1 MLKMTECTLH
11 NLLTSCQYPQVF
23 WIYRTNDYDE
33 NILLA
38 KGTEQEML
46 EDEEQNFDLLRHIND
61 VVEYWTIREDGAMFI
76 RLRMNEKAEEQYY
89 DDYVE
94 KWDRFNPTTR
104 PYLYSA
110 EMDDF
115 THCIYGTSEY
125 MHPYGDPLECHHW
138 GERGEADE
146 TV

>member
-1 MLKMTECTLH
+1 MFKMTGCTLH
-11 NLLTSCQYPQVF
+11 NLLTSCQYAQVF

-38 KGTEQEML
+38 KGTKQEML

-61 VVEYWTIREDGAMFI
+61 LVEYWTIREDGAMFV
-76 RLRMNEKAEEQYY
+76 RLRMGEEAEEQYS

-94 KWDRFNPTTR
+94 RWDRLNPRSR
-104 PYLYSA
+104 PYLHSA

-115 THCIYGTSEY
+115 MNCIYGTSEY
-125 MHPYGDPLECHHW
+125 MHPYGDPLEVHYL
-138 GERGEADE
+138 GERGDSE
-146 TV
+146 